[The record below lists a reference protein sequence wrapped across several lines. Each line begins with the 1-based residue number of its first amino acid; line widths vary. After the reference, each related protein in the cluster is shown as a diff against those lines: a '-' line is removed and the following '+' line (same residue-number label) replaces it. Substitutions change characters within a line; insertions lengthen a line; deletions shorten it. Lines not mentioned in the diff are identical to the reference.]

1 MQILADRLRAVG
13 RQQLVVD
20 AIRERHWKRVQTIAR
35 AAAYQLA
42 SGAAEDPASAV
53 AQVDGSVS
61 PARRADAEWLVD
73 QLKDQIAEDDFPAA
87 SVGEGSA

>member
-1 MQILADRLRAVG
+1 MNPLD
-13 RQQLVVD
+13 
-20 AIRERHWKRVQTIAR
+20 ERHWTRVQTIAR

-53 AQVDGSVS
+53 AQVDDSVS

-73 QLKDQIAEDDFPAA
+73 QLQDQIVEDDFPAA